1 MILNELQV
9 NKIKGYLKNCN
20 IENRLILGDFLDH
33 LCCMI
38 EQNMTEGATFDD
50 SLKKAFSHLP
60 GSEIKSIELF
70 TLKLLNMETRFS
82 YRISLPATIPFVLFG
97 LFWMFSNSGFNVPGV
112 IQNILLLS
120 SVISMFAL
128 LTIGWIKD
136 FPRWSFPAI
145 GFCLLF
151 SLFSMNVA
159 IPSISDDILGF
170 WAWVPLIITLMI
182 AQIFKPGVEPI
193 KNVIKKSRE
202 ELFLIVYA
210 LYGFAPFILLMLSD
224 EIHTNWMMP
233 VAILSTLILSA
244 GNSLFL
250 SCERRVSRVLSVII
264 SGVLAVVITLTASYL
279 YWK

>member
-1 MILNELQV
+1 MMLNELQI
-9 NKIKGYLKNCN
+9 NEIKEYLKKCN

-38 EQNMTEGATFDD
+38 EQNMKEGATFDD
-50 SLKKAFSHLP
+50 SLKKAFCHLP
-60 GSEIKSIELF
+60 GNEIKSIELY
-70 TLKLLNMETRFS
+70 TLKLLNMETNFS
-82 YRISLPATIPFVLFG
+82 SRISLPATIPFVLFG
-97 LFWMFSNSGFNVPGV
+97 LFWTFSNSGLYVPGV

-128 LTIGWIKD
+128 LIIGWIKD

-159 IPSISDDILGF
+159 IPRISDDILGF
-170 WAWVPLIITLMI
+170 WAWIPLLITLII
-182 AQIFKPGVEPI
+182 AQIFKPGIEPI
-193 KNVIKKSRE
+193 KNIIKKTGE
-202 ELFLIVYA
+202 EPFLIIFA
-210 LYGFAPFILLMLSD
+210 IYGFAPFILLMLSD
-224 EIHTNWMMP
+224 EIHSNWMMP

-244 GNSLFL
+244 GNYLFL
-250 SCERRVSRVLSVII
+250 SCERRVSRILSVII
-264 SGVLAVVITLTASYL
+264 SGFFAVVITFTSSYL